1 MTLTCQSSH
10 VTSLV
15 DVGYDLVEWL
25 MERLQIEEST
35 ELLHL
40 ASLLCQS
47 GYFFPVADSKS
58 LVVKDDGGLY
68 RFQVRAMRVARCL
81 GGDTYSLIL
90 SGTAEAGTETNTI
103 VYGSHII

>member
-10 VTSLV
+10 VMSLV

-68 RFQVRAMRVARCL
+68 RFQVRCC
-81 GGDTYSLIL
+81 GSLDSWKGI
-90 SGTAEAGTETNTI
+90 SMQRS
-103 VYGSHII
+103 VHPSF

>member
-1 MTLTCQSSH
+1 
-10 VTSLV
+10 
-15 DVGYDLVEWL
+15 

-68 RFQVRAMRVARCL
+68 RFQVRSLWVVRCL
-81 GGDTYSLIL
+81 RKGYIFLDTKLNAR
-90 SGTAEAGTETNTI
+90 TPD
-103 VYGSHII
+103 